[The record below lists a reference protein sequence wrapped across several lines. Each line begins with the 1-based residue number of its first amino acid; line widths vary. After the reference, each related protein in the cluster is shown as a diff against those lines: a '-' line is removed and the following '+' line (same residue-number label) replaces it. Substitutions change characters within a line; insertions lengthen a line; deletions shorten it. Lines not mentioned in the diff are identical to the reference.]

1 MIRLHLPGL
10 AADSPRGQ
18 IARRLTRLALAASAL
33 ALLVAGTALNAAM
46 FLFNRDALVEQIT
59 AQAQVLAA
67 NLAAPLMF
75 GDAAA
80 TGETLAS
87 LQGSPMLQRAT
98 LFERGGA
105 EFARFERDARAQVT
119 GAPVSGGTGAA
130 AVPGDVLWPDG
141 HRFEQGQLVVDASVR
156 QGSFRVGMLRVEA
169 PLAPLYRRGLLF
181 GAITLMAA
189 AAAMLLSWG
198 LAVGVRRDVD
208 RIEQRLDM
216 LAYQDSVTGL
226 YNRHA
231 AVSVLENMVTEA
243 RRVSGHFTVVT
254 LDLDDFKLIND
265 SLGHAVGDRVLNAV
279 AARLSASLQPGATA
293 FRFGG
298 DEFVVACPCAQGFA
312 DPARYGQMVR
322 QVLDMSTDADGLDM
336 HLGGSIG
343 VARFP
348 MDGQDAQAVLRA
360 SDIAMYEAKRRGK
373 NQTVVF
379 DPTLSAA
386 NEQRLQTE
394 TELRRALQHDELCLH
409 YQPVI
414 DMADGRVVGAEA
426 LVRWQHPV
434 HGLVMPAS
442 FVEVAE
448 RSSLIVD
455 LGGWVLKA
463 AASQLAQWD
472 RQGLGPL
479 WLSVNVSAR
488 QLRNGQLAT
497 QFDEAVQASGCDPAR
512 LELELTEH
520 TLVEDLDSHLRLLT
534 QLRDRGVKIAIDD
547 FGTGLSSLSYLNLL
561 PVTKLKVDRSFVAG
575 LPDDAGKAAIVG
587 ATLAMAHAFKLQV
600 VAEGIETEAQRAD
613 LYALGCHFGQGY
625 LFSKPLPAADFE
637 AQVRGAAA
645 GPGPADLA
653 EAAPEPLAGVM
664 PA

>member
-1 MIRLHLPGL
+1 MIRLHLPGMGT
-10 AADSPRGQ
+10 DMPRGQ

-46 FLFNRDALVEQIT
+46 FLFNRDALVDQIT
-59 AQAQVLAA
+59 AQAEVLAA

-75 GDAAA
+75 GDAVA
-80 TGETLAS
+80 TGETLES
-87 LQGSPMLQRAT
+87 LQRSPMLQRAI
-98 LFERGGA
+98 LFDRSGA
-105 EFARFERDARAQVT
+105 EFARFVRDAHAQVANALRPGGPV
-119 GAPVSGGTGAA
+119 GAGAQ
-130 AVPGDVLWPDG
+130 GDVLWPDG

-156 QGSFRVGMLRVEA
+156 QGAFRVGMLRVEA
-169 PLAPLYRRGLLF
+169 PLAPLYRRSLLF
-181 GAITLMAA
+181 GVVTVTAA
-189 AAAMLLSWG
+189 AAALLLSWG

-208 RIEQRLDM
+208 RIERHLDA
-216 LAYQDSVTGL
+216 LAHKDPVTGL
-226 YNRHA
+226 FNRHA
-231 AVSVLENMVTEA
+231 AVSVLEDMVQVA
-243 RRVSGHFTVVT
+243 RRSGGHFTVVT

-265 SLGHAVGDRVLNAV
+265 SLGHEVGDRVLSAV
-279 AARLSASLQPGATA
+279 ARRLTESLQPGATA

-322 QVLDMSTDADGLDM
+322 QALNLGAQSDDLDM
-336 HLGGSIG
+336 HLGGSVG

-348 MDGQDAQAVLRA
+348 VDGEDAQAVLRA

-379 DPTLSAA
+379 EPALSAA
-386 NEQRLQTE
+386 NEQQLLIE
-394 TELRRALQHDELCLH
+394 TELRRALANDELRLH

-434 HGLVMPAS
+434 HGLLMPAG

-455 LGGWVLKA
+455 LGGWVLQA
-463 AASQLAQWD
+463 AARQLAAWD

-488 QLRNGQLAT
+488 QLRNGHLAT
-497 QFDEAVQASGCDPAR
+497 QFDEAVQASGCDVTR

-520 TLVEDLDSHLRLLT
+520 TLVEEIDSHMRLLT

-575 LPDDAGKAAIVG
+575 LPDDEGKAAIVG

-613 LYALGCHFGQGY
+613 LYGLGCHFGQGY
-625 LFSKPLPAADFE
+625 LFSKPLPAAAFE
-637 AQVRGAAA
+637 AHVRASTARTGPAEAVPAA
-645 GPGPADLA
+645 GALA
-653 EAAPEPLAGVM
+653 A
-664 PA
+664 